1 MSPLSLTCVLNT
13 VSASKVKVPY
23 KGIPEDG
30 GEWEKGEKGSG
41 EITLCDPMEYTLSVV
56 KNIHMYVHVRELV
69 DIVEHQL
76 TEIYESFCRVA
87 VQEFSPSL
95 LNVPN
100 YHESENITQL

>member
-1 MSPLSLTCVLNT
+1 
-13 VSASKVKVPY
+13 
-23 KGIPEDG
+23 
-30 GEWEKGEKGSG
+30 
-41 EITLCDPMEYTLSVV
+41 MEYTLSVV
-56 KNIHMYVHVRELV
+56 KNIHMYVHVWELV

-100 YHESENITQL
+100 YHESENITQLQELKLTGWLWVVEDWIELLPNFEF